1 MHFVG
6 QSLDVLPQAGKLDI
20 GTLIVE
26 MIGQLVESSVH
37 KWAART
43 LELLE
48 NVVAMFGLVLQLV
61 RVSPNR
67 LLVALGFPTS
77 EL

>member
-6 QSLDVLPQAGKLDI
+6 QSLNVLSQAGKLDI

-26 MIGQLVESSVH
+26 MIRQLEESRVH

-48 NVVAMFGLVLQLV
+48 GVMVFGLVLQLV

-67 LLVALGFPTS
+67 LLVALGFPAS